1 MTFLLY
7 IFESKPILI
16 QTMAAKRP
24 RTDEEFIPHKEMA
37 DMIEMLD
44 NYPTAPSLESLQ
56 REINELKAKL
66 EQVPQPPPAKPKTP
80 KVTLASVDG
89 KIDYLIS
96 LLTNGA
102 SDQV

>member
-16 QTMAAKRP
+16 QTMEAKRP
-24 RTDEEFIPHKEMA
+24 RTDEFIPQKEMS
-37 DMIEMLD
+37 DMLKMLD
-44 NYPTAPSLESLQ
+44 NYPAAPSPESLQ
-56 REINELKAKL
+56 RQIDELKTKL
-66 EQVPQPPPAKPKTP
+66 EQVPQSPPAKKAR

-102 SDQV
+102 SGEV

>member
-1 MTFLLY
+1 M
-7 IFESKPILI
+7 LI
-16 QTMAAKRP
+16 HPSPSLSLIRTMAVKRP
-24 RTDEEFIPHKEMA
+24 RTDKFIPYKEMA

-66 EQVPQPPPAKPKTP
+66 EQVPQPPPAKPKTR
-80 KVTLASVDG
+80 KVTLASVDS

-96 LLTNGA
+96 LLTNGEPP
-102 SDQV
+102 V

>member
-24 RTDEEFIPHKEMA
+24 RTDEEFIPHKEMS
-37 DMIEMLD
+37 DMLNMLD
-44 NYPTAPSLESLQ
+44 NYPVAPSLESLQ
-56 REINELKAKL
+56 RQIDELEKKL
-66 EQVPQPPPAKPKTP
+66 EQVPQPPPTKKAR
-80 KVTLASVDG
+80 KVTLSSVDA